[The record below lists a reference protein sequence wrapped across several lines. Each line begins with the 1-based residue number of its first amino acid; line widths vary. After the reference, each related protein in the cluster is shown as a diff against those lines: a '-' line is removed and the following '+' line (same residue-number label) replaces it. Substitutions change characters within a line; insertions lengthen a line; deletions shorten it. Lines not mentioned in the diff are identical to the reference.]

1 MKYWYFYF
9 ICCSWIIKIVLLLKE
24 FIRFQIIILVVRFND
39 IYFFL
44 LLFLNRFRKIIIDN
58 RVENFVQNIYRK
70 DYGENVVEIIY
81 DDKMDRWLVVKK
93 SLDVFKIFLQVGL

>member
-9 ICCSWIIKIVLLLKE
+9 IFCSWIIKIVLLLKE
-24 FIRFQIIILVVRFND
+24 FIRFQITILVVRFND
-39 IYFFL
+39 IYLFL

>member
-9 ICCSWIIKIVLLLKE
+9 IFCSWIIKIVLLLKE
-24 FIRFQIIILVVRFND
+24 FIRFQITILVVRFND
-39 IYFFL
+39 IYLFL

-70 DYGENVVEIIY
+70 DYGENVVEIIH